1 MKIKTKLV
9 LAFITVI
16 LVPICLSSICAYGI
30 TKIQFKAMEEYY
42 GIDDSGYEGLTDSTQ
57 LFNRLTKQ
65 IYHEIAHDIE
75 TNTAI
80 LGDISYLEGLNK
92 RLGSAYSFLLLRCE
106 EEIVYNG
113 GTSEQTANI
122 MLNLPDYG
130 DYETSAENGVY
141 LDGRNRYLIKQID
154 FKGSNDE
161 ECSIFIIT
169 EMAELIPEVKGILIE
184 IILAIFFVLA
194 ITASLL
200 VGWIYS
206 SMVKPL
212 KELQTAA
219 NNIANGNLDFTVE
232 VKSTDEIGE
241 LCKDFEEMRKRLKE
255 NAEEKLQYDKD
266 SKELISNIS
275 HDLKTPVTAVK
286 GYAEGIMDG
295 VADSPERMEKYIK
308 TIYNKACDMERLIE
322 ELTFYSKIDTN
333 RIPYNFAKIHIDQYF
348 RDCVEEMGMDL
359 EQKNIELTYFNYME
373 KDEVIIADPE
383 QLRKVVNNIIGN
395 SVKYMGTG
403 KKGII
408 NIRLKDE
415 GDFVKIEIEDNGKGI
430 AVKDLPYIF
439 DRFYRTDASR
449 NSSQGGSGIG
459 LSIVRKIVED
469 HGGRIWAASKE
480 DTGTVMHI
488 VFRKYQ
494 EAVE

>member
-1 MKIKTKLV
+1 MKIKTKLI
-9 LAFITVI
+9 LTFITVI
-16 LVPICLSSICAYGI
+16 LVPICLSSVCAYGI
-30 TKIQFKAMEEYY
+30 TKIQFRAMEKYY

-65 IYHEIAHDIE
+65 IYREIARDIE
-75 TNTAI
+75 A
-80 LGDISYLEGLNK
+80 DITKLQDTEYLEELNV
-92 RLGSAYSFLLLRCE
+92 RLGFAYSFLVLRSE
-106 EEIVYNG
+106 DEIIYNG
-113 GTSEQTANI
+113 GTSEQTNDI
-122 MLNLPDYG
+122 ILSLPEYG
-130 DYETSAENGVY
+130 DYETNAENGVY
-141 LDGRNRYLIKQID
+141 LDGKNRYLIKQID
-154 FKGSNDE
+154 FKGTDQE
-161 ECSIFIIT
+161 RCSVFIIT
-169 EMAELIPEVKGILIE
+169 IMEELVPEVRGIIIE
-184 IILAIFFVLA
+184 VILAIFFVLA
-194 ITASLL
+194 ITAALL

-212 KELQTAA
+212 RELQTAA

-241 LCKDFEEMRKRLKE
+241 LCKDFEEMRKHLKE

-333 RIPYNFAKIHIDQYF
+333 RIPYNFAKIPIDKYF
-348 RDCVEEMGMDL
+348 RDCVEELGMDL
-359 EQKNIELTYFNYME
+359 EQRNIELTYFNYME

-395 SVKYMGTG
+395 SVKYMGVG

-415 GDFVKIEIEDNGKGI
+415 GDFVKVEIEDNGKGI

-439 DRFYRTDASR
+439 DRFYRTDSSR

-469 HGGRIWAASKE
+469 HGGRIWATSKE
-480 DTGTVMHI
+480 DTGTVMHM
-488 VFRKYQ
+488 VFRKY
-494 EAVE
+494 EEVIY

>member
-1 MKIKTKLV
+1 MKIRTKLV
-9 LAFITVI
+9 LAFLAVI
-16 LVPICLSSICAYGI
+16 LLPICLSAVCAYGI
-30 TKIQFKAMEEYY
+30 TKIQFRAMEEYY
-42 GIDDSGYEGLTDSTQ
+42 GMDTADYEGLTDATQ
-57 LFNRLTKQ
+57 LFNHMTKR
-65 IYHEIAHDIE
+65 IYHELVYDIE
-75 TNTAI
+75 TDQMK
-80 LGDISYLEGLNK
+80 LSDVQYLEELNQ
-92 RLGSAYSFLLLRCE
+92 RLHSAYSFLLLRCDA
-106 EEIVYNG
+106 EILYSG
-113 GTSEQTANI
+113 GSDEQTQAV
-122 MLNLPDYG
+122 LDSLPEYG
-130 DYETSAENGVY
+130 DYEMGAENGIY
-141 LDGRNRYLIKQID
+141 LDGGNRCLIKLID
-154 FKGSNDE
+154 FEGIHHE
-161 ECSIFIIT
+161 QCTIFIIT
-169 EMAELIPEVKGILIE
+169 EMREQIPEVKGILVKLIF
-184 IILAIFFVLA
+184 AIFFVLA

-200 VGWIYS
+200 IGWIYR

-219 NNIANGNLDFTVE
+219 NNIANGNLDFTME
-232 VKSTDEIGE
+232 VNSRDEIGE
-241 LCKDFEEMRKRLKE
+241 LCQDFEEMRRRLKE
-255 NAEEKLQYDKD
+255 NTEEKLQYDKD

-333 RIPYNFAKIHIDQYF
+333 RIPYNFAKIPIDQYF
-348 RDCVEEMGMDL
+348 QDCVEELGLEL

-415 GDFVKIEIEDNGKGI
+415 GDFVKVEIEDNGKGI

-469 HGGRIWAASKE
+469 HGGRIWASSKE
-480 DTGTVMHI
+480 ETGTVMHM

-494 EAVE
+494 ETIS